1 MSLLFI
7 VGAMY
12 KGLKAIMILGNY
24 WPTVN
29 IMISCCGIVFIY
41 NQIRALMEAP
51 AWYLCAMLYNLNFD
65 TFELVSRF
73 SSQFV
78 ARFLNA
84 ELVLIPV
91 CMLSISLNVFLSIR
105 AKWKKSPPR
114 PENADW
120 HRIWRGLGKIL
131 EAWGPAVS

>member
-41 NQIRALMEAP
+41 NQIRALMETP
-51 AWYLCAMLYNLNFD
+51 AWYFYAVWNNLNFD
-65 TFELVSRF
+65 TYIPDGIVNFTNTTVFKPVSRL

-78 ARFLNA
+78 T
-84 ELVLIPV
+84 
-91 CMLSISLNVFLSIR
+91 
-105 AKWKKSPPR
+105 
-114 PENADW
+114 
-120 HRIWRGLGKIL
+120 
-131 EAWGPAVS
+131 

>member
-29 IMISCCGIVFIY
+29 IMISCCGIVFMH

-51 AWYLCAMLYNLNFD
+51 AWYLRAMLYTLNFD
-65 TFELVSRF
+65 TFEPVSRF

-78 ARFLNA
+78 AHFSNA
-84 ELVLIPV
+84 ELVLILA
-91 CMLSISLNVFLSIR
+91 CRLSVSLNVLFS
-105 AKWKKSPPR
+105 
-114 PENADW
+114 ENHW
-120 HRIWRGLGKIL
+120 
-131 EAWGPAVS
+131 